1 MPVHSRD
8 PIDDVVREL
17 ITKCAGPKPEW
28 RTLKRMSSIIRR
40 ADGAIKEALP
50 RLGDDAVKTRAGD
63 MDEEYL
69 IEGDPDELLIR
80 AGLTMAQPNQSAA
93 DSSAEVA
100 ILRAENDHLR
110 AKLADADAK
119 IERLKSLL
127 YDSVIDKIAA
137 KLAARGETKPTVDD
151 VVVTALG
158 V

>member
-1 MPVHSRD
+1 MT
-8 PIDDVVREL
+8 REL

-80 AGLTMAQPNQSAA
+80 AGLLDQRLPQLLRREQAALEGQMADR
-93 DSSAEVA
+93 DSDGVCRGVAHLASIITRGPVEVPK
-100 ILRAENDHLR
+100 
-110 AKLADADAK
+110 KLARRGVGNLSHVNRG
-119 IERLKSLL
+119 RL
-127 YDSVIDKIAA
+127 
-137 KLAARGETKPTVDD
+137 
-151 VVVTALG
+151 
-158 V
+158 